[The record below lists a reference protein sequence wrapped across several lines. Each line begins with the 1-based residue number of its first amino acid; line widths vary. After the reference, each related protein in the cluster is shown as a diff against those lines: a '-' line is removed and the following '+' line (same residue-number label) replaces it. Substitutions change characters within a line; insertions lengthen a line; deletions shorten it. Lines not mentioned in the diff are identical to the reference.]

1 MAAVMSDLTTAPAPS
16 SADRRI
22 RVLQR
27 IVVGCVV
34 ASGGALA
41 TTAIVA
47 LRAPGPLASP
57 GAPPSKLGELTV
69 ERLNVVEP
77 DGTPRM
83 IISSRARFPGM
94 FVRGTHLPR
103 PDRRNSAGIL
113 FVNDE
118 GTENGGLIQGG
129 KLDENGKVAA
139 GLSLTFDRFRQD
151 QMLQL
156 LLDEGDDGANAGVII
171 NDQPSHKLFG
181 IDEMIRL
188 DEETRGLAPAERD
201 AAVKRHKA
209 LGHLGHRRAYFGT
222 RQGSAKLVLND
233 SQGRPRLALGVSPSG
248 EPSIELLDET
258 GRPVRTFDTSKP

>member
-1 MAAVMSDLTTAPAPS
+1 
-16 SADRRI
+16 
-22 RVLQR
+22 VLQR
-27 IVVGCVV
+27 IVVGCVL

-41 TTAIVA
+41 IAAMVA

-57 GAPPSKLGELTV
+57 GAPSKLGELTV

-83 IISSRARFPGM
+83 IMSSRARFPGS
-94 FVRGTHLPR
+94 FVRNTHLPR
-103 PDRRNSAGIL
+103 PDRRSYAGIL
-113 FVNDE
+113 FINDE
-118 GTENGGLIQGG
+118 GTENGGLVQGG
-129 KLDENGKVAA
+129 KLDDNGKVEA

-156 LLDEGDDGANAGVII
+156 LLDESDAGANAGVII
-171 NDQPSHKLFG
+171 NDRPSHKVFD
-181 IDEMIRL
+181 IDAASRL
-188 DEETRGLAPAERD
+188 IEETRGLAPAERD
-201 AAVKRHKA
+201 AAMKKHEE
-209 LGHLGHRRAYFGT
+209 LGHLGRRRAYFGT

-233 SQGRPRLALGVSPSG
+233 PQGRPRLALSVSPTG

>member
-1 MAAVMSDLTTAPAPS
+1 
-16 SADRRI
+16 
-22 RVLQR
+22 VLQR
-27 IVVGCVV
+27 VVVACAF

-41 TTAIVA
+41 IAAVVA

-94 FVRGTHLPR
+94 FVRGKHVPR
-103 PDRRNSAGIL
+103 PDRRSSAGIL

-118 GTENGGLIQGG
+118 GTENGGLVQGG
-129 KLDENGKVAA
+129 GIDENGKVRAA
-139 GLSLTFDRFRQD
+139 LSLTFDRFRQD

-156 LLDEGDDGANAGVII
+156 LLDESDEGANAGVIL
-171 NDQPSHKLFG
+171 NDRPSHKVFG
-181 IDEMIRL
+181 IEEMMRL
-188 DEETRGLAPAERD
+188 HEEIGGLAPAERD
-201 AAVKRHKA
+201 AAVKRHA
-209 LGHLGHRRAYFGT
+209 ELGHLGNRRAYFGT

-233 SQGRPRLALGVSPSG
+233 PQGRPRLALSVSPTG

-258 GRPVRTFDTSKP
+258 GRPVRTFDTTKP

>member
-1 MAAVMSDLTTAPAPS
+1 VLH
-16 SADRRI
+16 
-22 RVLQR
+22 RV
-27 IVVGCVV
+27 VVGCFL

-41 TTAIVA
+41 ISAAVA

-57 GAPPSKLGELTV
+57 GTPPSKLGELTV

-83 IISSRARFPGM
+83 IIASRARFPGM
-94 FVRGTHLPR
+94 FVRGAHVPR
-103 PDRRNSAGIL
+103 PDRRSSAGIL

-118 GTENGGLIQGG
+118 GTENGGLIQSG
-129 KLDENGKVAA
+129 KLDDNGKVAA

-171 NDQPSHKLFG
+171 SDRPSHRLFG
-181 IDEMIRL
+181 IEEMMRL
-188 DEETRGLAPAERD
+188 AEETRGLAPAERD
-201 AAVKRHKA
+201 AAVKRHDE
-209 LGHLGHRRAYFGT
+209 LGHFGRRRAYFGT

-233 SQGRPRLALGVSPSG
+233 LQGRPRLTLSVSPNG

-258 GRPVRTFDTSKP
+258 GRPVRTFDTIKP